1 MFEYYV
7 RYADGCSQIFLGG
20 QMEFT
25 KDSILIHSNRPQNSY
40 ICITHLNEI
49 QTFMRRKYV

>member
-7 RYADGCSQIFLGG
+7 RYRDGCSQIFLGG
-20 QMEFT
+20 QMLFE
-25 KDSILIHSNRPQNSY
+25 KDVILIETNRPQNSY
-40 ICITHLNEI
+40 ICITHLNEL